1 MFLLSKY
8 MVRNGRNVGNPT
20 LTTQRPKLGM
30 GFTMVLQPTN
40 MVMTRGWCLSP
51 TDSALKRNTTRCPI
65 DAGHIEEFQNPQR
78 PNSMI
83 FTGEHGDVTKPWVF
97 PPIEICTSVMFIEL

>member
-1 MFLLSKY
+1 

-40 MVMTRGWCLSP
+40 MVMTRRWCLSP
-51 TDSALKRNTTRCPI
+51 T